1 MEDIALAS
9 LPQGL
14 DSEVNSENG
23 SILLNGGNLAS
34 EPETDSD
41 EDNNAHYLYQSVAC
55 GIGEK
60 NGNFIPI
67 VEGSPSDEAHGP
79 SSLSERLFSEEDVD
93 DDNSFRR
100 SITRQRILDI
110 PGDVLHV
117 CRDCKKEFKR
127 PCDLTKHEKT
137 HSRPWKCTEEKCKYY
152 DLGWPT
158 EKERDRHV
166 NDKHS
171 AAPPQYKCLYPPCT
185 YASKR
190 ESNCKQHMEKAH
202 DRETNSFIYPMDQP
216 SLWNQK
222 ADSTEYSNSPPA
234 NLNDSED
241 KYRQHAYAGD
251 FTLFESV
258 PPSIP
263 EQRITRT
270 PISPSQ
276 NSTNDV
282 EGPAAIPSERCP
294 YPDCSRT
301 FRGSSRKG
309 NMSRHILT
317 KHGPSGGVAGEYP
330 CSSIGCGKMFRRN
343 DAKLNH
349 ERKEHPELGRLAA
362 VPRNPLD
369 SKPRAGGGLQPA
381 LRKQ

>member
-9 LPQGL
+9 LPKGPN
-14 DSEVNSENG
+14 SEVNSENG
-23 SILLNGGNLAS
+23 SILLNGGSLAS

-41 EDNNAHYLYQSVAC
+41 EDNNAHYQSVAY
-55 GIGEK
+55 GIREK

-79 SSLSERLFSEEDVD
+79 SSLSKRLFSKEDVD
-93 DDNSFRR
+93 GDNNFRH
-100 SITRQRILDI
+100 SITRQRMSDI

-137 HSRPWKCTEEKCKYY
+137 HSRPWKCTEEICKFY

-158 EKERDRHV
+158 EKERDKHV

-202 DRETNSFIYPMDQP
+202 GWETNSFVYPMDQP

-222 ADSTEYSNSPPA
+222 ADSTEYRNSPLA
-234 NLNDSED
+234 ILSDSED
-241 KYRQHAYAGD
+241 EYRQHAYAGD
-251 FTLFESV
+251 FTLSESV
-258 PPSIP
+258 PPSVP
-263 EQRITRT
+263 EQCITKT

-276 NSTNDV
+276 NSKNGV
-282 EGPAAIPSERCP
+282 EGPAAITSERCP
-294 YPDCSRT
+294 YPDCGRT
-301 FRGSSRKG
+301 FVGLSRKG
-309 NMSRHILT
+309 NMLRHIRT
-317 KHGPSGGVAGEYP
+317 RHGAPKYL
-330 CSSIGCGKMFRRN
+330 CSSVGCGKMFRRN

-349 ERKEHPELGRLAA
+349 ERKKHPELGRMSA
-362 VPRNPLD
+362 VPKKLLD
-369 SKPRAGGGLQPA
+369 SKP
-381 LRKQ
+381 